1 MSSPYCRPVPVPLML
16 FHVVHLPLPTSEQC
30 SVCSGIFCGAVKVI
44 CTRLS
49 MLTLARCMQ
58 GTAKL
63 DVWSEVVAPFHLM
76 PRGVLEGSGS
86 AVMAGL
92 VRSLL
97 PPFLQRYAQPLASIR
112 VGDKR
117 TPCCTHNYMTCTAA
131 GWALTT
137 SAGPQILSTG

>member
-1 MSSPYCRPVPVPLML
+1 MNPADP
-16 FHVVHLPLPTSEQC
+16 
-30 SVCSGIFCGAVKVI
+30 
-44 CTRLS
+44 
-49 MLTLARCMQ
+49 ARCVQ

-97 PPFLQRYAQPLASIR
+97 PPFLQRYAQPLDSMLVADRRSA
-112 VGDKR
+112 
-117 TPCCTHNYMTCTAA
+117 CCTENYVTCTAV
-131 GWALTT
+131 GWALTM
-137 SAGPQILSTG
+137 SAGRQILSTG